1 MRGLYDKCRRGAV
14 AGPSLPAWHRQ
25 LFRVAR
31 MKALLLAAA
40 VAALQ
45 LSPCGALDNGVAE
58 LPRMGWS

>member
-1 MRGLYDKCRRGAV
+1 
-14 AGPSLPAWHRQ
+14 
-25 LFRVAR
+25 